1 MSCLNH
7 LCCICLRNFFNN
19 DFCLSNCLYCNDSV
33 KFHNDCI
40 NNNSS
45 TVQCFVCKSDSFY
58 DSAHTHSSLDEIDP
72 DSNCF
77 NFVYPTLCSYYS
89 NEFLTNMSQDRWNN
103 SLSFYHV
110 NARSLVSNFDSLTLS
125 LEAISKDFTVI
136 GITETWFTK
145 NPTNSTMCNLNNYIL
160 HYSSRTNRGGGVAL
174 YVNKSLQ
181 IRPREDL
188 SIFQENVVESLFIE
202 VMSHRKTLIVGVVY
216 CPKGITNESY
226 NFLTNIF

>member
-1 MSCLNH
+1 MPAKQRTLT
-7 LCCICLRNFFNN
+7 LI
-19 DFCLSNCLYCNDSV
+19 
-33 KFHNDCI
+33 CI

-72 DSNCF
+72 DSNFF

-89 NEFLTNMSQDRWNN
+89 NEFLTNLSQDRWNN

-110 NARSLVSNFDSLTLS
+110 NARSLVSNFDSLNLS

-202 VMSHRKTLIVGVVY
+202 VMLHRKTLIVDVVY

-226 NFLTNIF
+226 NFLTNIFQALSNNNKD